1 MIGAVIGPGGKIIQ
15 EIQSST
21 KTTIAIEEKDDKGFV
36 SISAVNKSCIDAA
49 LERVNMIVAIPE
61 VGKVY
66 RGKVKTIVPFG
77 AFIEILPGKDGLLH
91 VSEIDWKRIEK
102 VEEVL
107 KEGQEVEV
115 KLIEVDPKTG
125 KLKLS
130 RKVLLPRPEKG
141 DKAN

>member
-1 MIGAVIGPGGKIIQ
+1 
-15 EIQSST
+15 
-21 KTTIAIEEKDDKGFV
+21 V
-36 SISAVNKSCIDAA
+36 SISAVNKTCIDAA

-141 DKAN
+141 EKNS